1 MAKKTNK
8 THKLRGSREHG
19 RGMKK
24 GRGAGLR
31 GGKGQ
36 AGWKHKKLH
45 FLLYDQDRIR
55 GARNIGF
62 TRHAQ
67 DTDPDLSIT
76 LQHVDE
82 SAEHW
87 AKDGKAARADNG
99 FTIDLSALGF
109 DKLLGTGQVTRKLAL
124 TVPRASASAI
134 TKVQAAGGSVNQT
147 DPAPPPQPRGK
158 PGSGGAPPGKGGA
171 PPPGGKPPKEG
182 KEAKQGKEGKESK
195 EAKPAKEASKDAKP
209 PKPAKDAGKGPKQ
222 QS

>member
-55 GARNIGF
+55 GARNHGF

-67 DTDPDLSIT
+67 DAGPEPAVTV
-76 LQHVDE
+76 QHVDE
-82 SAEHW
+82 NAEAW
-87 AKDGKAARADNG
+87 AAAGKAARADNG
-99 FTIDLSALGF
+99 FTVDLAAMGF
-109 DKLLGTGQVTRKLAL
+109 EKLVGTGQVTRKLQL
-124 TVPRASASAI
+124 TVPRASPSAVS
-134 TKVQAAGGSVNQT
+134 KVQAAGGAVTQT
-147 DPAPPPQPRGK
+147 EPRAPPAPKGSK
-158 PGSGGAPPGKGGA
+158 PGPGAPGGAPPAPKGGA
-171 PPPGGKPPKEG
+171 PPPGKGKGGEPPKASKGKPEG
-182 KEAKQGKEGKESK
+182 KPAAEGR
-195 EAKPAKEASKDAKP
+195 
-209 PKPAKDAGKGPKQ
+209 KQ
-222 QS
+222 QT

>member
-67 DTDPDLSIT
+67 DTEPDATIT
-76 LQHVDE
+76 VQHLDE
-82 SAEHW
+82 GVAAWSQE
-87 AKDGKAARADNG
+87 GKATLSGNQ
-99 FTIDLSALGF
+99 FTVDLGPLGY
-109 DKLLGTGQVTRKLAL
+109 DKLLGTGQVTRQLAV
-124 TVPRASASAI
+124 TVGRASPSAVSKI
-134 TKVQAAGGSVNQT
+134 QAAGGSVTQT
-147 DPAPPPQPRGK
+147 NPPPPPKPKGGAPAPPAGGK
-158 PGSGGAPPGKGGA
+158 PPKAEGGAKPPKAEGGGKPPKTEAAKGGAPKEGKGGA
-171 PPPGGKPPKEG
+171 PPAGKPPK
-182 KEAKQGKEGKESK
+182 
-195 EAKPAKEASKDAKP
+195 
-209 PKPAKDAGKGPKQ
+209 Q
-222 QS
+222 QD